1 MGDLSTRPT
10 HIRHQRLERFAPALV
25 AALFLNTAT
34 PQAATEKP
42 ISNGHA
48 PSEIILPA
56 SGEMAISTV
65 PAGHEGLELSALYTQ
80 NGSVLIDN
88 IDWKISDQD
97 QALVYDKTAS
107 VAIVPLKPGEYRV
120 EASFGSAHLEE
131 VITVQLGTKIG
142 MTFVMNAGVLRVL
155 PRVKGINQFGLASS
169 SKIFA
174 LSGIE
179 KGKLVATSHTPGEV
193 LNVAAGMYRI
203 ESKFSAGNAVAV
215 TDVDVRAGY
224 TSAVNIDHIAGL
236 AKLNVTGNAVR
247 EVHWHISD
255 DKGLALP
262 SQIGINAELIL
273 KPGHYFAEAK
283 LGDQNLKTEFQI
295 DAGQMSEINLPQN
308 NF

>member
-1 MGDLSTRPT
+1 MGDLSTRPA

-25 AALFLNTAT
+25 AALFLTTAT

-42 ISNGHA
+42 ISASPA
-48 PSEIILPA
+48 PREIILPA
-56 SGEMAISTV
+56 SGEMAMSTV
-65 PAGHEGLELSALYTQ
+65 PVGQEGLELSALYAP
-80 NGSVLIDN
+80 NGSVLVDN
-88 IDWKISDQD
+88 INWKINDQD
-97 QALVYDKTAS
+97 QALIYDKTAS
-107 VAIVPLKPGEYRV
+107 VVTVPLKPGEYHV

-155 PRVKGINQFGLASS
+155 PRVKGIDQFGLASS

-179 KGKLVATSHTPGEV
+179 KGKLVATSHVPGEV
-193 LNVAAGMYRI
+193 LNVAAGTYRI
-203 ESKFSAGNAVAV
+203 ESKFSSGNAVAV

-236 AKLNVTGNAVR
+236 AKLNVAGNEVR
-247 EVHWHISD
+247 EVQWQIID
-255 DKGLALP
+255 DQGSTLP
-262 SQIGINAELIL
+262 SQTGVSAEMIL

-283 LGDQNLKTEFQI
+283 IGEHNLKTDFQI
-295 DAGQMSEINLPQN
+295 GAGQTSEINLKP
-308 NF
+308 